1 MDTQA
6 TLKQPTRC
14 RMCARRRRRRRR
26 SATGAASARR
36 SASSACE
43 SGRRKPWNAQR
54 VCKRGTAS
62 KPRPAWCKRTARW
75 RPSTRTSRAPT
86 RRKTK
91 WSTLTIGG
99 LAACEQHLSASR
111 SHPRSH
117 RQRASEGALGADTIE
132 AHRAPA
138 NGSAPRYRPTFGGAL
153 PLRG

>member
-62 KPRPAWCKRTARW
+62 KQ
-75 RPSTRTSRAPT
+75 RPSVVQTH
-86 RRKTK
+86 RKMEAIDANK
-91 WSTLTIGG
+91 
-99 LAACEQHLSASR
+99 Q
-111 SHPRSH
+111 
-117 RQRASEGALGADTIE
+117 GADE
-132 AHRAPA
+132 EEDQVE
-138 NGSAPRYRPTFGGAL
+138 YYL
-153 PLRG
+153 